1 MVRRKERLG
10 KGEKSIIQRKELH
23 SEPCWCELYESEKWR
38 TIKIWK
44 YALWAKNMVFK
55 SSDWRMI
62 MPQFLPLAEK
72 KKPRPSYLNFFLFR
86 VTLGR
91 ELCVLSPSTPRP
103 DPAVCPKLSLTVPAR
118 IASTTMEEAEES
130 PGSPWDWVFRENKK
144 KKLFCVWIPWGTVS
158 TSACRATAPLLS
170 ADWDCQVK
178 EGGTAC
184 PDSPFF
190 SVISHSS
197 A

>member
-103 DPAVCPKLSLTVPAR
+103 DPNCPWLSQL
-118 IASTTMEEAEES
+118 
-130 PGSPWDWVFRENKK
+130 GSPALRWKKQRKAQAPRGTGSSVKTKK